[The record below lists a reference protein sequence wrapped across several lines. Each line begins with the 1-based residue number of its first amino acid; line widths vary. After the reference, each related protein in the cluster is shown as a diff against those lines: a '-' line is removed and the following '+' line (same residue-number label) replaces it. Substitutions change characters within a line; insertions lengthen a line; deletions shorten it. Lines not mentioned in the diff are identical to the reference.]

1 MKPIKIN
8 TDNADQIHA
17 ALAAAAGRA
26 KSHTFL
32 SLHELTAL
40 VKEAECRLDE
50 LGVAKK
56 HRPGA
61 EFFAT
66 SGGKLPSSYRFK
78 IIVTRIEIKRF
89 PEGWR
94 LMFAQAIDVWTGG
107 GRSLRLTA
115 PQAELAIAATQAK
128 FQTL

>member
-26 KSHTFL
+26 KTHTF
-32 SLHELTAL
+32 SQLHELTAL
-40 VKEAECRLDE
+40 AKEAECRLDE
-50 LGVAKK
+50 LGVPKK
-56 HRPGA
+56 HRQGA

-66 SGGKLPSSYRFK
+66 SGSKLPKSYRFK
-78 IIVTRIEIKRF
+78 IIVTRVELKRF

-94 LMFAQAIDVWTGG
+94 LTCAQALEVWSGG

-115 PQAELAIAATQAK
+115 PQAEIAIAATQAK

>member
-17 ALAAAAGRA
+17 ALAAVAGRA
-26 KSHTFL
+26 KTHTFL
-32 SLHELTAL
+32 ALHELTAL
-40 VKEAECRLDE
+40 AKEAECRLDD
-50 LGVAKK
+50 LGVPKK
-56 HRPGA
+56 HRPGS

-66 SGGKLPSSYRFK
+66 SGGKLPKSYRFK
-78 IIVTRIEIKRF
+78 IIVTRVELKRF

-94 LMFAQAIDVWTGG
+94 LTCAQALEVWSGG
-107 GRSLRLTA
+107 GRSLRLIA
-115 PQAELAIAATQAK
+115 PQAEIAIAATQAK

>member
-1 MKPIKIN
+1 MKPVKIN

-17 ALAAAAGRA
+17 ALAAVAGRA
-26 KSHTFL
+26 KTHTFL
-32 SLHELTAL
+32 HLHELTAL

-50 LGVAKK
+50 LGIPKK

-66 SGGKLPSSYRFK
+66 SGGKLPSSYRFS
-78 IIVTRIEIKRF
+78 IIVTRVELKRF

-94 LMFAQAIDVWTGG
+94 LTSAQAINAWNGG

-115 PQAELAIAATQAK
+115 PQAEIAIAITQAK
-128 FQTL
+128 FQTI